1 MLSFFVF
8 IFKKTYK
15 SDKKDRQGYLIGSF
29 FVGMFTIRFVI
40 EYLKESQGGLE
51 DILGLFSTG
60 QWLSIPLILFG
71 FYLIFRQSKFFK
83 E

>member
-1 MLSFFVF
+1 M
-8 IFKKTYK
+8 
-15 SDKKDRQGYLIGSF
+15 QGYLIGSF
-29 FVGMFTIRFVI
+29 FVGMFSIRFII

-71 FYLIFRQSKFFK
+71 FYLIFRATKLIK
-83 E
+83 G